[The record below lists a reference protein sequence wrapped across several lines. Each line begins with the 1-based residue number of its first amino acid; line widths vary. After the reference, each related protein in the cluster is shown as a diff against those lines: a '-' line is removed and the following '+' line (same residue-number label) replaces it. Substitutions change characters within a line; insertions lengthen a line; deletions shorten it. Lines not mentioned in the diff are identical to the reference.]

1 MPPVERPQA
10 FGPFVCRDLSLF
22 LMPRILRFALPIA
35 ASAALIVG
43 CGGQDVPTN
52 GVAKIG
58 DTVITKDQ
66 FNHWLNAAAHG
77 SAAPGSTVA
86 LPDPPNF
93 TKCVANLQKQ
103 PVPKGAKKPTTAQLK
118 TQCKQQYDALKQ
130 QVMQFLVSAEWIQQE
145 AKNQGVK
152 VSNKEVQKQFQDQ
165 KKQSFQKESDYQKF
179 LKNSGMTES
188 DLLFRVKLD
197 VISND
202 VRTKVIKGKDKVT
215 NAQIAS
221 YYNKNKQRFAQP
233 ERRDL
238 QVVLTKTK
246 AKAEAAKKQIE
257 SGQSWAKVAKKYSID
272 EASKA
277 QGGKLPGVAKG
288 QQEKAFDDAIF
299 SAKKGAITGPIKT
312 QFGYYV
318 FDVSKVTPASQQSL
332 AQTKETIRNLLKSQ
346 NQQKAL
352 NAFVAKFRKDY
363 KGKTKCAKAYV
374 IPDCANAPKQ
384 KASSTA
390 PASGGS
396 PQVQTTTP
404 QSTGTSSTSTETK

>member
-1 MPPVERPQA
+1 
-10 FGPFVCRDLSLF
+10 
-22 LMPRILRFALPIA
+22 MPRILRFALPIA
-35 ASAALIVG
+35 ACAALIAG
-43 CGGQDVPTN
+43 CGQDVPTN

-77 SAAPGSTVA
+77 SAAPGSTVT
-86 LPDPPNF
+86 LPDPPSF
-93 TKCVANLQKQ
+93 TKCVANLEKQ
-103 PVPKGAKKPTTAQLK
+103 PVPKGAKKPTQAQLK

-152 VSNKEVQKQFQDQ
+152 VSDKEVQKQFQDQ
-165 KKQSFQKESDYQKF
+165 KKQSFQKEADYQKF
-179 LKNSGMTES
+179 LKNSGMTEA

-238 QVVLTKTK
+238 LVVLTKTK
-246 AKAEAAKKQIE
+246 AKAEAAKKALE
-257 SGQSWAKVAKKYSID
+257 SGQSWASVAKKYSID

-299 SAKKGAITGPIKT
+299 KAKKKVTTGPIKT

-318 FDVSKVTPASQQSL
+318 FQVTKVTPASQQTL

-352 NAFVAKFRKDY
+352 NAFVTKFRKDY
-363 KGKTKCAKAYV
+363 KDKTKCAKNYV
-374 IPDCANAPKQ
+374 IPDCSNAPKQ
-384 KASSTA
+384 KTSTA

-396 PQVQTTTP
+396 PQTQSTTP
-404 QSTGTSSTSTETK
+404 QPGTSTSGG

>member
-1 MPPVERPQA
+1 
-10 FGPFVCRDLSLF
+10 
-22 LMPRILRFALPIA
+22 MPRILRFALPIA
-35 ASAALIVG
+35 ACAALIAG

-77 SAAPGSTVA
+77 SAAPGSNVT

-93 TKCVANLQKQ
+93 TKCIANQAKQ

-118 TQCKQQYDALKQ
+118 TQCQQQYNALKQ

-152 VSNKEVQKQFQDQ
+152 VSNQEVQKQFQDQ
-165 KKQSFQKESDYQKF
+165 KKQSFQKEADYQKF
-179 LKNSGMTES
+179 LKNSGMTEA

-202 VRTKVIKGKDKVT
+202 VRSKIIKGKDKVSD
-215 NAQIAS
+215 AQVSS

-238 QVVLTKTK
+238 LVVLTRDK
-246 AKAEAAKKQIE
+246 AKAQAAK
-257 SGQSWAKVAKKYSID
+257 SAVDGGQSWAKVAKQYSID
-272 EASKA
+272 QASKA

-299 SAKKGAITGPIKT
+299 GASKGQVVGPVKT

-318 FDVSKVTPASQQSL
+318 FKVTGITPATQQTL
-332 AQTKETIRNLLKSQ
+332 AQTQETIRNLLKSET
-346 NQQKAL
+346 QQKAL
-352 NAFVAKFRKDY
+352 NSFVTKFRKDY
-363 KGKTKCAKAYV
+363 RSKTQCGKGYV
-374 IPDCANAPKQ
+374 IPDCKNAPKQ
-384 KASSTA
+384 STA
-390 PASGGS
+390 TPASGGAPQGPVTTVPQQS
-396 PQVQTTTP
+396 PTQGGTTT
-404 QSTGTSSTSTETK
+404 GTK

>member
-1 MPPVERPQA
+1 
-10 FGPFVCRDLSLF
+10 
-22 LMPRILRFALPIA
+22 MPRILRIALPVAACALLIA
-35 ASAALIVG
+35 G
-43 CGGQDVPTN
+43 CGADVPTN

-77 SAAPGSTVA
+77 SAAPGSNPTV
-86 LPDPPNF
+86 PDPPNF
-93 TKCVANLQKQ
+93 TKCIAAQAKQ

-118 TQCKQQYDALKQ
+118 TQCQQQYDALKQ

-145 AKNQGVK
+145 AKKQGVS
-152 VSNKEVQKQFQDQ
+152 VSSKEVQKQFDDQ
-165 KKQSFQKESDYQKF
+165 KKQSFQKDSDYQKF
-179 LKNSGMTES
+179 LKSSGMTEA

-197 VISND
+197 VVSND
-202 VRTKVIKGKDKVT
+202 VRNKVIKGKDKVSD
-215 NAQIAS
+215 AQVAS

-238 QVVLTKTK
+238 LVVLTRTK
-246 AKAEAAKKQIE
+246 AKAEAAKKALD
-257 SGQSWAKVAKKYSID
+257 SGQAWAAVAKKYSID

-299 SAKKGAITGPIKT
+299 GAKKSVTTGPVKT

-318 FDVSKVTPASQQSL
+318 FQVTKVTPASQQSL
-332 AQTKETIRNLLKSQ
+332 TQTKETIRNLLKSQ

-352 NAFVAKFRKDY
+352 NDFVTKFRKDY
-363 KGKTKCAKAYV
+363 KDKTKCAKPYV
-374 IPDCANAPKQ
+374 IPDCSNAPKQ
-384 KASSTA
+384 KTQTT
-390 PASGGS
+390 PASGQS
-396 PQVQTTTP
+396 PQTTP
-404 QSTGTSSTSTETK
+404 PPQQSNGSTTSGG

>member
-1 MPPVERPQA
+1 
-10 FGPFVCRDLSLF
+10 
-22 LMPRILRFALPIA
+22 MPRILRIALPIA
-35 ASAALIVG
+35 ACAALIAG
-43 CGGQDVPTN
+43 CGNDVPTN

-77 SAAPGSTVA
+77 SAAPGSNVTV
-86 LPDPPNF
+86 PDPPNF
-93 TKCVANLQKQ
+93 TKCVANQAKQ
-103 PVPKGAKKPTTAQLK
+103 PVPKGAKKPTAAQLR

-145 AKNQGVK
+145 ADKQGVK

-165 KKQSFQKESDYQKF
+165 KKQSFQKDADYQKF
-179 LKNSGMTES
+179 LQNSGMTEQ

-202 VRTKVIKGKDKVT
+202 VRTKILKGKDKV
-215 NAQIAS
+215 NDAQIAS

-238 QVVLTKTK
+238 LVVLTRTK
-246 AKAEAAKKQIE
+246 AKADAAKAALDG
-257 SGQSWAKVAKKYSID
+257 GQKWASVAKKYSID

-299 SAKKGAITGPIKT
+299 GAQKGKIVGPVKT

-318 FDVSKVTPASQQSL
+318 FNVQKVTPASQQTL

-346 NQQKAL
+346 TQQKAL
-352 NAFVAKFRKDY
+352 NNFVKKFRSDY
-363 KGKTKCAKAYV
+363 KDKTKCAKTYL

-384 KASSTA
+384 KTTTT
-390 PASGGS
+390 PASGGA
-396 PQVQTTTP
+396 PQTQAPQTQAPTTQTVPQTTG
-404 QSTGTSSTSTETK
+404 TGTTTSGG